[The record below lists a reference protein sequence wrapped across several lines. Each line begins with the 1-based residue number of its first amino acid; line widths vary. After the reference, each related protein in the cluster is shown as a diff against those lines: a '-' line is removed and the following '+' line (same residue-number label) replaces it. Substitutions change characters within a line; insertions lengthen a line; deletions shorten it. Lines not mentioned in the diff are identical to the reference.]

1 MKKIGSLFSSIL
13 IFVLAQVAWFSLLGL
28 WIYWYVSN
36 YIIFEYVDE
45 NAPPQIISDST
56 NVFAL
61 VSGIVLLVFISVGMS
76 FIFVYLNR
84 QMNINKLY
92 DNFIASVT
100 HELKSPLSSIQLYL
114 ETINSRNVPVEKQK
128 EFLSIMMKDTG
139 RLNDLINSILHLSG
153 IEQKKMARKYPHDYQ
168 IYKANEIFSDL
179 ISKSMDKYHLS
190 SESVSTKGK
199 PDCLCVIDSNW
210 FEIVFYNLFDNAIK
224 YSNNN
229 PQIAISLSNN
239 LKKILIEFSDNGI
252 GLSYKDQKK
261 IFNKFQRIEN
271 ADSPSVKGTGLGL
284 YWVKEIVK
292 YHGGKIQV
300 FSAGREKG
308 TTFTITLPIY
318 QSSKK
323 RYIKTLLK
331 LSRKNKEKSDKNN
344 ES

>member
-1 MKKIGSLFSSIL
+1 MKKIDSLFSSIL
-13 IFVLAQVAWFSLLGL
+13 IFVLAQVAWFFLLGL

-36 YIIFEYVDE
+36 YIIFEYVGE

-114 ETINSRNVPVEKQK
+114 ETINSRNVPTEKQK
-128 EFLSIMMKDTG
+128 EFVEIMMKDTG
-139 RLNDLINSILHLSG
+139 RLSDLINSILHLSG

-168 IYKANEIFSDL
+168 IYRVKEIFSDL
-179 ISKSMDKYHLS
+179 INKSMDKFRLS
-190 SESVSTKGK
+190 TNSVNIQGN

-210 FEIVFYNLFDNAIK
+210 FEIVFNNLFDNAIK
-224 YSNNN
+224 YSNNEAKIN
-229 PQIAISLSNN
+229 IALSNTP
-239 LKKILIEFSDNGI
+239 KKIHLKFSDNGV

-284 YWVKEIVK
+284 YWVKEIVQ
-292 YHGGKIQV
+292 YHGGKIQIY
-300 FSAGREKG
+300 SAGKEKG

-323 RYIKTLLK
+323 RYIKSLLK
-331 LSRKNKEKSDKNN
+331 LSKKNTEKSD
-344 ES
+344 

>member
-36 YIIFEYVDE
+36 YIIFEYVGE

-76 FIFVYLNR
+76 LIFVYLNR

-114 ETINSRNVPVEKQK
+114 ETINSRDVPLQKQK
-128 EFLSIMMKDTG
+128 EFISIMMKDTG

-153 IEQKKMARKYPHDYQ
+153 IEQKKMVRNYPHDYQ
-168 IYKANEIFSDL
+168 IYRANEIFPEL
-179 ISKSMDKYHLS
+179 LKKSKEKFHLS
-190 SESVSTKGK
+190 SGSVNIHENL
-199 PDCLCVIDSNW
+199 DCLCVIDSNW
-210 FEIVFYNLFDNAIK
+210 FDIVFYNLFDNAIK
-224 YSNNN
+224 YSTKNVR
-229 PQIAISLSNN
+229 IDISLSNT
-239 LKKILIEFSDNGI
+239 LKKIYIEFSDNGI
-252 GLSYKDQKK
+252 GIIQKDQKK

-271 ADSPSVKGTGLGL
+271 PQSPNVKGTGLGL
-284 YWVKEIVK
+284 YWVNEIVK

-300 FSAGREKG
+300 LSGGNETG
-308 TTFTITLPIY
+308 TTFTITLPVY

-323 RYIKTLLK
+323 RYIKSLLK
-331 LSRKNKEKSDKNN
+331 ISRKNKEKSD
-344 ES
+344 